1 MINGVGCRGKT
12 EEERV
17 VCLGDQKRPRD
28 GGISL
33 SVGSRD
39 SVGRY
44 RDQARGPSV
53 QTSWS

>member
-28 GGISL
+28 GEISL
-33 SVGSRD
+33 RLK
-39 SVGRY
+39 
-44 RDQARGPSV
+44 RG
-53 QTSWS
+53 QYGKI

>member
-1 MINGVGCRGKT
+1 MISGVRCRGKT

-33 SVGSRD
+33 SVGSGD
-39 SVGRY
+39 SVERY
-44 RDQARGPSV
+44 KDQARGPSV